1 MIDPR
6 FKEVLNFIEELDE
19 DGVPTVRAKIALK
32 IQAYA
37 QDVDDL
43 RKELATIEDGIGD
56 LQAIVD
62 TQDAALAEQT
72 DRKVD
77 LVTEAQDA
85 AVRAAMSGSG
95 GGSARLRKIALATRE
110 RITEFEKDF
119 VEESNRLAQ
128 SRISLDAKKQAIKDQ
143 RCTIVRRLNTMSSL
157 ADRAG
162 LKFGK
167 ELLAPPP
174 LTTQARGQ
182 ERQLQQMAATLTL
195 RRRPRRVRVRR
206 RRAS

>member
-6 FKEVLNFIEELDE
+6 FKEVLEFIEERDE
-19 DGVPTVRAKIALK
+19 DGAPTVRAKIAIK

-43 RKELATIEDGIGD
+43 RKDLATIEEEAGV
-56 LQAIVD
+56 LQATVD
-62 TQDAALAEQT
+62 SLTVALDEQAN
-72 DRKVD
+72 RKTD

-95 GGSARLRKIALATRE
+95 AGSARLRKQAQNTRDRIA
-110 RITEFEKDF
+110 EFGKDF
-119 VEESNRLAQ
+119 EAEANRLAQ
-128 SRISLDAKKQAIKDQ
+128 AQVSLTAKKQAVKDQ
-143 RCTIVRRLNTMSSL
+143 RGMIVRRLNTMSSL

-162 LKFGK
+162 VEFGT
-167 ELLAPPP
+167 ELLEKEAQSRQPQQQQAAP
-174 LTTQARGQ
+174 R
-182 ERQLQQMAATLTL
+182 MM

>member
-6 FKEVLNFIEELDE
+6 FKEVLEFIEERDE
-19 DGVPTVRAKIALK
+19 DGAPSVRAKIAIK

-43 RKELATIEDGIGD
+43 RKELSKIEEEVSE
-56 LQAIVD
+56 LQATVD
-62 TQDAALAEQT
+62 AQSLALDEQA
-72 DRKVD
+72 DRKTD

-95 GGSARLRKIALATRE
+95 AGSARFRKQAQATRD
-110 RITEFEKDF
+110 RITEFTKDY
-119 VEESNRLAQ
+119 EEEANRFAQ
-128 SRISLDAKKQAIKDQ
+128 VQITLEAKKQAVKDQ
-143 RCTIVRRLNTMSSL
+143 RGTIVRRLNTMSSL

-162 LKFGK
+162 VEFGI
-167 ELLAPPP
+167 ELTAPQSQP
-174 LTTQARGQ
+174 QA
-182 ERQLQQMAATLTL
+182 QQRAAAPRAL

>member
-6 FKEVLNFIEELDE
+6 FKEVLEFIEERDE
-19 DGVPTVRAKIALK
+19 NGEPSVRAKIAIK

-43 RKELATIEDGIGD
+43 RKELVGIEDEVSD
-56 LQAIVD
+56 LQVSVD
-62 TQDAALAEQT
+62 AQSIALHEQSE
-72 DRKVD
+72 RKTD

-95 GGSARLRKIALATRE
+95 AGSARLRKMAQSTRD
-110 RITEFEKDF
+110 RITEFTKDF
-119 VEESNRLAQ
+119 EEEANRVAQ
-128 SRISLDAKKQAIKDQ
+128 LQITLDAKKQAVKDQ
-143 RCTIVRRLNTMSSL
+143 RSMIVRRLNTMSSL

-162 LKFGK
+162 VEFGI
-167 ELLAPPP
+167 ELTAPQP
-174 LTTQARGQ
+174 QAQSGPR
-182 ERQLQQMAATLTL
+182 ATAPRVV

>member
-6 FKEVLNFIEELDE
+6 FEEVLNFITELDE

-43 RKELATIEDGIGD
+43 RKELASLEDSVGD
-56 LQAIVD
+56 LQATVD
-62 TQDAALAEQT
+62 AQDVALAEQT

-110 RITEFEKDF
+110 RIAEFEKDF
-119 VEESNRLAQ
+119 AAESTRLSQ
-128 SRISLDAKKQAIKDQ
+128 SRISLDARKQAIKDQ
-143 RCTIVRRLNTMSSL
+143 RGNIVRRLNTMSSL

-162 LKFGK
+162 VEFGK
-167 ELLAPPP
+167 ELLAPPAAAKQP
-174 LTTQARGQ
+174 
-182 ERQLQQMAATLTL
+182 QQMAAPRAM

>member
-6 FKEVLNFIEELDE
+6 FEEVLEFIDERDE
-19 DGVPTVRAKIALK
+19 DGMPSVRAKIAIK

-37 QDVDDL
+37 QDVDNL
-43 RKELATIEDGIGD
+43 RKELSEIEEGVTE
-56 LQAIVD
+56 LQVSVDAMEIAIE
-62 TQDAALAEQT
+62 EQASH
-72 DRKVD
+72 KVD

-95 GGSARLRKIALATRE
+95 AGAARLRKIAQTTRD
-110 RITEFEKDF
+110 RIDEFTKDF
-119 VEESNRLAQ
+119 DEESNRLSQAK
-128 SRISLDAKKQAIKDQ
+128 ISLEAKKQAVKDK
-143 RCTIVRRLNTMSSL
+143 RDMIVRRLNTMSSL

-162 LKFGK
+162 VEFGTEIFEDQQSSQPK
-167 ELLAPPP
+167 ARRAAPP
-174 LTTQARGQ
+174 R
-182 ERQLQQMAATLTL
+182 MM

>member
-6 FKEVLNFIEELDE
+6 FREVLEFIEERDE
-19 DGVPTVRAKIALK
+19 DGAPSVRAKIAIK

-43 RKELATIEDGIGD
+43 RKDLLKIEQEVSEL
-56 LQAIVD
+56 QVSVD
-62 TQDAALAEQT
+62 AQSAALEEQL
-72 DRKVD
+72 DRKTD

-95 GGSARLRKIALATRE
+95 AGSARLRRQAQDTRD
-110 RITEFEKDF
+110 RISEFGRDYD
-119 VEESNRLAQ
+119 EEANRLAQ
-128 SRISLDAKKQAIKDQ
+128 LKITLEAKKQAVKDQ
-143 RCTIVRRLNTMSSL
+143 RDAIVRRLNTMSSL

-162 LKFGK
+162 IEFGT
-167 ELLAPPP
+167 ELTQQSAQPKGPVRPAAPR
-174 LTTQARGQ
+174 AMRK
-182 ERQLQQMAATLTL
+182 
-195 RRRPRRVRVRR
+195 RPRRVRVRR

>member
-6 FKEVLNFIEELDE
+6 FKEVLEFIDELDA
-19 DGVPTVRAKIALK
+19 DGVPTIRAKIAIK

-43 RKELATIEDGIGD
+43 RKELAVLESDIGELKATVD
-56 LQAIVD
+56 AQDIALHEQA
-62 TQDAALAEQT
+62 
-72 DRKVD
+72 DRKTD

-95 GGSARLRKIALATRE
+95 GGSARLRKLAQATRD
-110 RITEFEKDF
+110 RIAEFTKDYEKD
-119 VEESNRLAQ
+119 STRLANSQ
-128 SRISLDAKKQAIKDQ
+128 ISLNAKNQAIKDQ
-143 RCTIVRRLNTMSSL
+143 RDTIVRRLNTMNSL

-162 LKFGK
+162 VEFGTEMMEPK
-167 ELLAPPP
+167 SQSRQPQRAPA
-174 LTTQARGQ
+174 ARPGA
-182 ERQLQQMAATLTL
+182 RVV
-195 RRRPRRVRVRR
+195 RRRPRRVRVVR